1 MPTYNHAHFL
11 YRAINSVLEQT
22 CSNLELIIIDNHS
35 TDNTENLVRMFKD
48 PRVNYTKINNEGI
61 IAKVSKSWD

>member
-1 MPTYNHAHFL
+1 MNKAKDPLFSVVMPTYNHAHFL

-48 PRVNYTKINNEGI
+48 PRKLH
-61 IAKVSKSWD
+61 